1 MSTAT
6 TTPTLETMT
15 VYECWRDIWVEHE
28 VVVEECNVYANQM
41 IVLERY
47 ETEFELRRQRDKEHA
62 KNVRNAELLHR
73 LTSMSYEEA
82 ERVVKAIESK
92 KNNYTLV
99 EHRIK
104 VANIPPRKDQS

>member
-1 MSTAT
+1 MAT
-6 TTPTLETMT
+6 TPPETRT

-28 VVVEECNVYANQM
+28 VVVEECNVYANEM
-41 IVLERY
+41 VILERY

-62 KNVRNAELLHR
+62 KNVRNADLLHR

-104 VANIPPRKDQS
+104 VANIPPRKQKQQQS